1 MSFIKTG
8 KTSVIITTYNDAKFL
23 ERSIPSVL
31 NQTLKPLEI
40 IIIDD
45 GSQNNDAEKIFK
57 TFSLDSDITMLYE
70 KKKNGGPSSARNVG
84 IKLAKGEFILFLDAD
99 DELLKN
105 SLEWREEILES
116 LDQNYASIYC
126 SKIKLIDNKRKIK
139 EKIYETDG
147 KLDVCLVGRDNGI
160 PGQITHHLFR
170 SDIVNE
176 VNGYNESL
184 KFNEDFE
191 FLLRIAK
198 KRLFFGVNRVGFIQ
212 HMRNDSWSKSDPYYA
227 YNGVENFLNIASNKK
242 LLPQIEIKLR
252 RKENRL
258 SLAKKVILFQRTKSK
273 EVIPYIDEAF
283 DIIKPQ
289 NIKEHALFYL
299 NKILKKLC
307 LDK

>member
-1 MSFIKTG
+1 MDQNKIP
-8 KTSVIITTYNDAKFL
+8 KTSVIITTFNDAGYLK
-23 ERSIPSVL
+23 RSIPSVV
-31 NQTLKPLEI
+31 NQTSKPKEI

-45 GSQNNDAEKIFK
+45 GSSDNQAKEIVDSFNNH
-57 TFSLDSDITMLYE
+57 TDISIILK

-99 DELLKN
+99 DELLEN
-105 SLEWREEILES
+105 SLEWREKILES

-139 EKIYETDG
+139 EKIFETDG
-147 KLDVCLVGRDNGI
+147 KLNVCLVGRNNGI

-170 SDIVNE
+170 RDIVNE

-198 KRLFFGVNRVGFIQ
+198 KGLFFGVNRVGFIQ
-212 HMRNDSWSKSDPYYA
+212 HMREDSWSKSDPYYA
-227 YNGVENFLNIASNKK
+227 YNGVEDFLNLASKK
-242 LLPQIEIKLR
+242 ELLPQIEIKLR

-258 SLAKKVILFQRTKSK
+258 SLAKVILFQRTKLK
-273 EVIPYIDEAF
+273 EAIPYIDEAF

-299 NKILKKLC
+299 NKTLKKL
-307 LDK
+307 

>member
-1 MSFIKTG
+1 MDQNKIP
-8 KTSVIITTYNDAKFL
+8 KTSVIITTFNDAEYLK
-23 ERSIPSVL
+23 RSIPSVI
-31 NQTLKPLEI
+31 NQTSKPKEV

-45 GSQNNDAEKIFK
+45 GSSDNQAKEIV
-57 TFSLDSDITMLYE
+57 DSFHNHTDIPIILN

-105 SLEWREEILES
+105 SLKWREELLES

-139 EKIYETDG
+139 EKIFETDG
-147 KLDVCLVGRDNGI
+147 KLNVRLIGRNNGI

-170 SDIVNE
+170 RDIVNE
-176 VNGYNESL
+176 VTGYNESL

-198 KRLFFGVNRVGFIQ
+198 KGLFFGVNRVGFIQ
-212 HMRNDSWSKSDPYYA
+212 HMREDSWSKSDPYYA

-258 SLAKKVILFQRTKSK
+258 SLAKKVILFQRSKLK

-289 NIKEHALFYL
+289 NLKEFILFAL
-299 NKILKKLC
+299 NKILKSF
-307 LDK
+307 

>member
-1 MSFIKTG
+1 MDQNKIP
-8 KTSVIITTYNDAKFL
+8 KTSVIITTFNDAEYLK
-23 ERSIPSVL
+23 RSIPSVI
-31 NQTLKPLEI
+31 NQTSKPKEI

-45 GSQNNDAEKIFK
+45 GSFDNQAKEIV
-57 TFSLDSDITMLYE
+57 DSFHNHTDISIIHK

-99 DELLKN
+99 DELLEN

-139 EKIYETDG
+139 EKIFETDG
-147 KLDVCLVGRDNGI
+147 KLNVCLVGRNNGI

-170 SDIVNE
+170 RDIVNE
-176 VNGYNESL
+176 VKGYNESL

-198 KRLFFGVNRVGFIQ
+198 KGLFFGVNRVGFIQ
-212 HMRNDSWSKSDPYYA
+212 HMREDSWSKSDPYYA
-227 YNGVENFLNIASNKK
+227 YNGVEDFLNLASNKE

-258 SLAKKVILFQRTKSK
+258 SLAKVILFQRTKLK
-273 EVIPYIDEAF
+273 EAIPYIDEAF

-299 NKILKKLC
+299 NKTLKKL
-307 LDK
+307 

>member
-1 MSFIKTG
+1 MDQNKIP
-8 KTSVIITTYNDAKFL
+8 KTSVIITTFNDAEYLK
-23 ERSIPSVL
+23 RSIPSVI
-31 NQTLKPLEI
+31 NQTSKPKEI

-45 GSQNNDAEKIFK
+45 GSSDNQAKEIV
-57 TFSLDSDITMLYE
+57 DSFHNHTDISIILK

-105 SLEWREEILES
+105 SLEWREEILDS

-139 EKIYETDG
+139 EKIFETDG
-147 KLDVCLVGRDNGI
+147 KLNVRLIGRNNGI

-170 SDIVNE
+170 RDIVNE

-198 KRLFFGVNRVGFIQ
+198 KGLFFGVNRIGFIQ
-212 HMRNDSWSKSDPYYA
+212 HMRADSWSKSDPYYA
-227 YNGVENFLNIASNKK
+227 YNGVEDFLNLALNKE
-242 LLPQIEIKLR
+242 LLPQNEIKQR

-258 SLAKKVILFQRTKSK
+258 SLAKVILFQITKFK
-273 EVIPYIDEAF
+273 EAIPYIDEAF

-289 NIKEHALFYL
+289 NIKEYTLFYL
-299 NKILKKLC
+299 NKILKKL
-307 LDK
+307 

>member
-31 NQTLKPLEI
+31 NQTLMPLEI

-45 GSQNNDAEKIFK
+45 GSYNNDAEKIFK
-57 TFSLDSDITMLYE
+57 TFSLDSDITMLFE

-139 EKIYETDG
+139 EKILETDG
-147 KLDVCLVGRDNGI
+147 KLNVCLVGRDNGI

-170 SDIVNE
+170 RDIVNE

-198 KRLFFGVNRVGFIQ
+198 KGLFFGVNRVGFIQ
-212 HMRNDSWSKSDPYYA
+212 HMRDDSWSNSDPYHA
-227 YNGVENFLNIASNKK
+227 YNGVENFLNLASNKK

-258 SLAKKVILFQRTKSK
+258 SLAKKVILFQRTKLK

-289 NIKEHALFYL
+289 NIKEHTLFYL
-299 NKILKKLC
+299 NKILKKL
-307 LDK
+307 

>member
-1 MSFIKTG
+1 M
-8 KTSVIITTYNDAKFL
+8 
-23 ERSIPSVL
+23 
-31 NQTLKPLEI
+31 
-40 IIIDD
+40 
-45 GSQNNDAEKIFK
+45 
-57 TFSLDSDITMLYE
+57 
-70 KKKNGGPSSARNVG
+70 
-84 IKLAKGEFILFLDAD
+84 
-99 DELLKN
+99 KN

-139 EKIYETDG
+139 EKIFETDG
-147 KLDVCLVGRDNGI
+147 KLNVRLIGRNNGI

-170 SDIVNE
+170 RDIVNE

-198 KRLFFGVNRVGFIQ
+198 KGLFFGVNRIGFIQ
-212 HMRNDSWSKSDPYYA
+212 HMRADSWSKSDPYYA
-227 YNGVENFLNIASNKK
+227 YNGVEDFLNLALNKE

-258 SLAKKVILFQRTKSK
+258 SLAKVILFQRTKFK
-273 EVIPYIDEAF
+273 EAIPYIDEAF

-289 NIKEHALFYL
+289 NIKEYTLFYL
-299 NKILKKLC
+299 NKILKKL
-307 LDK
+307 

>member
-1 MSFIKTG
+1 MLKSSIKTS
-8 KTSVIITTYNDAKFL
+8 KTSIIITTFNDAEYLK
-23 ERSIPSVL
+23 RSLPSVI

-45 GSQNNDAEKIFK
+45 GSDNDDAKLIINSFK
-57 TFSLDSDITMLYE
+57 SITDIPLVF
-70 KKKNGGPSSARNVG
+70 KKKSNGGPSSARNVG

-139 EKIYETDG
+139 EKILETDG
-147 KLDVCLVGRDNGI
+147 KLNVCLVGRDNGI

-170 SDIVNE
+170 RDIVNE

-198 KRLFFGVNRVGFIQ
+198 KGLFFGVNRVGFIQ
-212 HMRNDSWSKSDPYYA
+212 HMRDDSWSNSDPYHA
-227 YNGVENFLNIASNKK
+227 YNGVENFLNLASNKK

-258 SLAKKVILFQRTKSK
+258 SLAKKVILFQRSKLK

-289 NIKEHALFYL
+289 NIKEHTLFYL
-299 NKILKKLC
+299 NKILKKL
-307 LDK
+307 

>member
-1 MSFIKTG
+1 MDQNKIP
-8 KTSVIITTYNDAKFL
+8 KTSVIITTFNDAEYLK
-23 ERSIPSVL
+23 RSIPSVI
-31 NQTLKPLEI
+31 NQTSKPKEI

-45 GSQNNDAEKIFK
+45 GSSDNQAKEIV
-57 TFSLDSDITMLYE
+57 DSFHNHTDISIILK

-139 EKIYETDG
+139 EKIFETDG
-147 KLDVCLVGRDNGI
+147 KLNLRLIGRNNGI

-170 SDIVNE
+170 RDIVNE
-176 VNGYNESL
+176 VDGYNESL

-198 KRLFFGVNRVGFIQ
+198 KGLFFGVNRIGFIQ
-212 HMRNDSWSKSDPYYA
+212 HMREDSWSKSDPYYA
-227 YNGVENFLNIASNKK
+227 YNGVEDFLNLALNKE
-242 LLPQIEIKLR
+242 LLPQNEIKQR

-258 SLAKKVILFQRTKSK
+258 SLAKVILFQRTKFK
-273 EVIPYIDEAF
+273 EAIPYIDEAF

-289 NIKEHALFYL
+289 NIKEYTLFYL
-299 NKILKKLC
+299 NKILKKL
-307 LDK
+307 

>member
-1 MSFIKTG
+1 MDQNKIP
-8 KTSVIITTYNDAKFL
+8 KTSVVITTFNDAEYLK
-23 ERSIPSVL
+23 RSIPSVI
-31 NQTLKPLEI
+31 NQTSKPKEI

-45 GSQNNDAEKIFK
+45 GSSDNQAKEIV
-57 TFSLDSDITMLYE
+57 DSFHNHTDIPIILN

-105 SLEWREEILES
+105 SLKWREELLES

-139 EKIYETDG
+139 EKIFETDG
-147 KLDVCLVGRDNGI
+147 KLNVRLIGRNNGI

-170 SDIVNE
+170 RDKVNE

-198 KRLFFGVNRVGFIQ
+198 KGLFFGVNRVGFIQ
-212 HMRNDSWSKSDPYYA
+212 HMREDSWSKLDPYYA
-227 YNGVENFLNIASNKK
+227 YNGVEDFLNLASNKE
-242 LLPQIEIKLR
+242 LLPQIEIKQR

-258 SLAKKVILFQRTKSK
+258 SLAKVILFQRTKFK
-273 EVIPYIDEAF
+273 EAIPYIDEAF
-283 DIIKPQ
+283 DIMKPQ
-289 NIKEHALFYL
+289 NIKEYTLFYL
-299 NKILKKLC
+299 NKILKKL
-307 LDK
+307 

>member
-1 MSFIKTG
+1 MDQNKIP
-8 KTSVIITTYNDAKFL
+8 KTSVVITTFNDAEYLK
-23 ERSIPSVL
+23 RSIPSVI
-31 NQTLKPLEI
+31 NQTSKPKEI

-45 GSQNNDAEKIFK
+45 GSSDNQAKEIV
-57 TFSLDSDITMLYE
+57 DSFHNHTDIPIILN

-139 EKIYETDG
+139 EKIFETDG
-147 KLDVCLVGRDNGI
+147 KLNVRLIGRNNGI

-170 SDIVNE
+170 RDKVNE

-198 KRLFFGVNRVGFIQ
+198 KGLFFGVNRVGFIQ
-212 HMRNDSWSKSDPYYA
+212 HMREDSWSKSDPYYA
-227 YNGVENFLNIASNKK
+227 YNGVEDFLNLASNKE
-242 LLPQIEIKLR
+242 LLPQIEIKQR

-258 SLAKKVILFQRTKSK
+258 SLAKVILFQRTKSK
-273 EVIPYIDEAF
+273 EAVQYIDEAF

-289 NIKEHALFYL
+289 NIKEYTLFYF
-299 NKILKKLC
+299 NKILKKL
-307 LDK
+307 

>member
-1 MSFIKTG
+1 MDQNKIP
-8 KTSVIITTYNDAKFL
+8 KTSVIITTFNDAEYLK
-23 ERSIPSVL
+23 RSIPSVI
-31 NQTLKPLEI
+31 NQTSKPKEI

-45 GSQNNDAEKIFK
+45 GSSDNQAKEIV
-57 TFSLDSDITMLYE
+57 DSFHNHTDISIILK

-139 EKIYETDG
+139 EKIFETDG
-147 KLDVCLVGRDNGI
+147 KLNVRLIGRNNGI

-170 SDIVNE
+170 RDIVNE

-191 FLLRIAK
+191 FLLRIAQK
-198 KRLFFGVNRVGFIQ
+198 GLFFGVNRIGFIQ
-212 HMRNDSWSKSDPYYA
+212 HMRADSWSKSDPYYA
-227 YNGVENFLNIASNKK
+227 YNGVEDFLNLALNKE
-242 LLPQIEIKLR
+242 LLPQNEIKQR

-258 SLAKKVILFQRTKSK
+258 SLAKVILFQRTKFK
-273 EVIPYIDEAF
+273 EAIPYIDEAF

-289 NIKEHALFYL
+289 NIKEYTLFYL
-299 NKILKKLC
+299 NKILKKL
-307 LDK
+307 

>member
-1 MSFIKTG
+1 MDQNKIP
-8 KTSVIITTYNDAKFL
+8 KTSVIITTFNDAEYLK
-23 ERSIPSVL
+23 RSIPSVI
-31 NQTLKPLEI
+31 NQTSKPKEI

-45 GSQNNDAEKIFK
+45 GSSDNQAKEIV
-57 TFSLDSDITMLYE
+57 DSFHNHTDISIILK

-105 SLEWREEILES
+105 SLEWREEILDS

-139 EKIYETDG
+139 EKIFETDG
-147 KLDVCLVGRDNGI
+147 KLNVRLIGRNNGI

-170 SDIVNE
+170 RDIVNE

-198 KRLFFGVNRVGFIQ
+198 KGLFFGVNRIGFIQ
-212 HMRNDSWSKSDPYYA
+212 HMRADSWSKSDPYYA
-227 YNGVENFLNIASNKK
+227 YNGVEDFLNLALNKE
-242 LLPQIEIKLR
+242 LLPQNEIKQR

-258 SLAKKVILFQRTKSK
+258 SLAKVILFQRTKFK
-273 EVIPYIDEAF
+273 EAIPYIDEAF

-289 NIKEHALFYL
+289 NIKEYTLFYL
-299 NKILKKLC
+299 NKILKKL
-307 LDK
+307 

>member
-1 MSFIKTG
+1 MDQNKIP
-8 KTSVIITTYNDAKFL
+8 KTSVIITTFNDAEYLK
-23 ERSIPSVL
+23 RSIPSVI
-31 NQTLKPLEI
+31 NQTSKPKEI

-45 GSQNNDAEKIFK
+45 GSSDNQAKEIV
-57 TFSLDSDITMLYE
+57 DSFHNHTDISIILK

-99 DELLKN
+99 DELLEN
-105 SLEWREEILES
+105 SLEWREKILES

-139 EKIYETDG
+139 EKIFETDG
-147 KLDVCLVGRDNGI
+147 KLNVCLVGRNNGI

-170 SDIVNE
+170 RDIVNE

-198 KRLFFGVNRVGFIQ
+198 KGLFFGVNRIGFIQ
-212 HMRNDSWSKSDPYYA
+212 HMRADSWSKSDPYYA
-227 YNGVENFLNIASNKK
+227 YNGVEDFLNLALNKE
-242 LLPQIEIKLR
+242 LLPQNEIKQR

-258 SLAKKVILFQRTKSK
+258 SLAKVILFQRTKFK
-273 EVIPYIDEAF
+273 EAIPYIDEAF

-289 NIKEHALFYL
+289 NIKEYTLFYL
-299 NKILKKLC
+299 NKI
-307 LDK
+307 

>member
-1 MSFIKTG
+1 MDQNKIP
-8 KTSVIITTYNDAKFL
+8 KTSVVITTFNDAEYLK
-23 ERSIPSVL
+23 RSIPSVI
-31 NQTLKPLEI
+31 NQTSKPKEI

-45 GSQNNDAEKIFK
+45 GSSDNQAKEIV
-57 TFSLDSDITMLYE
+57 DSFHNHTDISIILK

-105 SLEWREEILES
+105 SLKWREELLES

-139 EKIYETDG
+139 EKIFETDG
-147 KLDVCLVGRDNGI
+147 KLNVRLIGRNNGI

-170 SDIVNE
+170 RDKVNE

-198 KRLFFGVNRVGFIQ
+198 KGLFFGVNRVGFIQ
-212 HMRNDSWSKSDPYYA
+212 HMREDSWSKLDPYYA
-227 YNGVENFLNIASNKK
+227 YNGVEDFLNLASNKE
-242 LLPQIEIKLR
+242 LLPQIEIKQR

-258 SLAKKVILFQRTKSK
+258 SLAKVILFQRTKFK
-273 EVIPYIDEAF
+273 EAIPYIDEAF
-283 DIIKPQ
+283 DIMKPQ
-289 NIKEHALFYL
+289 NIKEYTLFYL
-299 NKILKKLC
+299 NKILKKL
-307 LDK
+307 

>member
-1 MSFIKTG
+1 MDQNKIP
-8 KTSVIITTYNDAKFL
+8 KTSVIITTFNDAEYLK
-23 ERSIPSVL
+23 RSIPSVI
-31 NQTLKPLEI
+31 NQTSKPKEI

-45 GSQNNDAEKIFK
+45 GSSDNQAKEIV
-57 TFSLDSDITMLYE
+57 DSFHNHTDISIILK

-139 EKIYETDG
+139 EKIFETDG
-147 KLDVCLVGRDNGI
+147 KLNVRLIGRNNGI

-170 SDIVNE
+170 RDIVNE

-198 KRLFFGVNRVGFIQ
+198 KGLFFGVNRVGFIQ
-212 HMRNDSWSKSDPYYA
+212 HMRDDSWSNSDPYHA
-227 YNGVENFLNIASNKK
+227 YNGVENFLNLASNKK

-258 SLAKKVILFQRTKSK
+258 SLAKKVILFQRTKLK

-299 NKILKKLC
+299 NKILKKL
-307 LDK
+307 

>member
-1 MSFIKTG
+1 MDQNKIP
-8 KTSVIITTYNDAKFL
+8 KTSVVITTFNDAEYLK
-23 ERSIPSVL
+23 RSIPSVI
-31 NQTLKPLEI
+31 NQTSKPKEI

-45 GSQNNDAEKIFK
+45 GSSDNQAKEIV
-57 TFSLDSDITMLYE
+57 DSFHNHTDIPIILN

-105 SLEWREEILES
+105 SLKWREELLES

-139 EKIYETDG
+139 EKIFETDG
-147 KLDVCLVGRDNGI
+147 KLNVCLVGRNNGI

-170 SDIVNE
+170 RDIVNE

-184 KFNEDFE
+184 RFNEDFE

-198 KRLFFGVNRVGFIQ
+198 KGLFFGVNRVGFIQ
-212 HMRNDSWSKSDPYYA
+212 HMREDSWSKSDPYYA
-227 YNGVENFLNIASNKK
+227 YNGVEDFLNLASNKE

-258 SLAKKVILFQRTKSK
+258 SLAKVILFQRTKLK
-273 EVIPYIDEAF
+273 EAIPYIDEAF

-299 NKILKKLC
+299 NKTLKKL
-307 LDK
+307 

>member
-31 NQTLKPLEI
+31 NQTLMPLEI

-45 GSQNNDAEKIFK
+45 GSHNNDAEKIFK
-57 TFSLDSDITMLYE
+57 TFSLDSDITMLFE

-139 EKIYETDG
+139 EKILETDG
-147 KLDVCLVGRDNGI
+147 KLNVCLVGRDNGI

-170 SDIVNE
+170 RDIVNE

-198 KRLFFGVNRVGFIQ
+198 KGLFFGVNRVGFIQ
-212 HMRNDSWSKSDPYYA
+212 HMRDDSWSNSDPYHA
-227 YNGVENFLNIASNKK
+227 YNGVENFLNLASNKK

-258 SLAKKVILFQRTKSK
+258 SLAKKVILFQRTKLK

-289 NIKEHALFYL
+289 NIKEHTLFYL
-299 NKILKKLC
+299 NKILKKL
-307 LDK
+307 

>member
-1 MSFIKTG
+1 MDQNKIP
-8 KTSVIITTYNDAKFL
+8 KTSVIITTFNDAEYLK
-23 ERSIPSVL
+23 RSIPSAI
-31 NQTLKPLEI
+31 NQTSKPKEI

-45 GSQNNDAEKIFK
+45 GSSDNQAKEIV
-57 TFSLDSDITMLYE
+57 DSFHNHTDISIILK

-139 EKIYETDG
+139 EKIFETDG
-147 KLDVCLVGRDNGI
+147 KLNVRLIGRNNGI

-170 SDIVNE
+170 RDIVNE

-198 KRLFFGVNRVGFIQ
+198 KGLFFGVNRIGFIQ
-212 HMRNDSWSKSDPYYA
+212 HMREDSWSKSDPYYA
-227 YNGVENFLNIASNKK
+227 YNGVEDFLNLASNKE
-242 LLPQIEIKLR
+242 LLPQNEIKQR

-258 SLAKKVILFQRTKSK
+258 SLAKVILFQRTKFK
-273 EVIPYIDEAF
+273 EAIPYIDEAF

-289 NIKEHALFYL
+289 NIKEYTLFYL
-299 NKILKKLC
+299 NKILKKL
-307 LDK
+307 

>member
-1 MSFIKTG
+1 MDQNKIP
-8 KTSVIITTYNDAKFL
+8 KTSVIITTFNDAEYLK
-23 ERSIPSVL
+23 RSIPSVI
-31 NQTLKPLEI
+31 NQTSKPKEI

-45 GSQNNDAEKIFK
+45 GSSDNQAKEIV
-57 TFSLDSDITMLYE
+57 DSFHNHTDISIILK

-139 EKIYETDG
+139 EKIFETDG
-147 KLDVCLVGRDNGI
+147 KLNLRLIGRNNGI

-170 SDIVNE
+170 RDIVNE
-176 VNGYNESL
+176 VDGYNESL

-198 KRLFFGVNRVGFIQ
+198 KGLFFGVNRIGFIQ
-212 HMRNDSWSKSDPYYA
+212 HMREDSWSKSDPYYA
-227 YNGVENFLNIASNKK
+227 YNGVEDFLNLASNKE
-242 LLPQIEIKLR
+242 LLPQNEIKQR

-258 SLAKKVILFQRTKSK
+258 SLAKVILFQRTKFK
-273 EVIPYIDEAF
+273 EAIPYIDEAF

-289 NIKEHALFYL
+289 NIKEYTLFYL
-299 NKILKKLC
+299 NKILKKL
-307 LDK
+307 

>member
-1 MSFIKTG
+1 MDQNKIP
-8 KTSVIITTYNDAKFL
+8 KTSVVITTFNDAEYLK
-23 ERSIPSVL
+23 RSIPSVI
-31 NQTLKPLEI
+31 NQTSKPKEI

-45 GSQNNDAEKIFK
+45 GSSDNQAKEIV
-57 TFSLDSDITMLYE
+57 DSFHNHTDISIILK

-105 SLEWREEILES
+105 SLKWREELLES

-170 SDIVNE
+170 RDKVNE

-198 KRLFFGVNRVGFIQ
+198 KGLFFGVNRVGFIQ
-212 HMRNDSWSKSDPYYA
+212 HMREDSWSKLDPYYA
-227 YNGVENFLNIASNKK
+227 YNGVEDFLNLASNKE
-242 LLPQIEIKLR
+242 LLPQIEIKQR

-258 SLAKKVILFQRTKSK
+258 SLAKVILFQRTKFK
-273 EVIPYIDEAF
+273 EAIPYIDEAF
-283 DIIKPQ
+283 DIMKPQ
-289 NIKEHALFYL
+289 NIKEYTLFYL
-299 NKILKKLC
+299 NKILKKL
-307 LDK
+307 

>member
-1 MSFIKTG
+1 MDQDKIA
-8 KTSVIITTYNDAKFL
+8 KTSVIITTFNDAEYLK
-23 ERSIPSVL
+23 RSIPSVI
-31 NQTLKPLEI
+31 NQTSKPKEI
-40 IIIDD
+40 IIVDD
-45 GSQNNDAEKIFK
+45 GSSDNQAKEIV
-57 TFSLDSDITMLYE
+57 DSFIKHKDISIIYK

-105 SLEWREEILES
+105 SLEWREEILGS

-139 EKIYETDG
+139 EKIFETDG
-147 KLDVCLVGRDNGI
+147 KLDVCLVGRNNGI

-170 SDIVNE
+170 RDIVNE

-198 KRLFFGVNRVGFIQ
+198 KGLFFGVNRVGFIQ
-212 HMRNDSWSKSDPYYA
+212 HMREDSWSKSDPYYA
-227 YNGVENFLNIASNKK
+227 YNGVEDFLNLASNKE

-252 RKENRL
+252 KKENRL
-258 SLAKKVILFQRTKSK
+258 SLAKVILFQITKSK
-273 EVIPYIDEAF
+273 EAIPYIDEAF

-289 NIKEHALFYL
+289 NIKEYVLFYL
-299 NKILKKLC
+299 NKILKKL
-307 LDK
+307 

>member
-1 MSFIKTG
+1 MDQNKIP
-8 KTSVIITTYNDAKFL
+8 KTSVIITTFNDAEYLK
-23 ERSIPSVL
+23 RSIPSVI
-31 NQTLKPLEI
+31 NQTSKPKEI

-45 GSQNNDAEKIFK
+45 GSSDNQAKEIV
-57 TFSLDSDITMLYE
+57 DSFHNHTDISIILK

-139 EKIYETDG
+139 EKIFETDG
-147 KLDVCLVGRDNGI
+147 KLNVRLIGRNNGI

-170 SDIVNE
+170 RDIVNE

-198 KRLFFGVNRVGFIQ
+198 KGLFFGVNRIGFIQ
-212 HMRNDSWSKSDPYYA
+212 HMREDSWSKSDPYYA
-227 YNGVENFLNIASNKK
+227 YNGVEDFLNLALNKE
-242 LLPQIEIKLR
+242 LLPQNEIKQR

-258 SLAKKVILFQRTKSK
+258 SLAKVILFQRTKFK
-273 EVIPYIDEAF
+273 EAIPYIDEAF

-289 NIKEHALFYL
+289 NIKEYTLFYL
-299 NKILKKLC
+299 NKILKKL
-307 LDK
+307 

>member
-1 MSFIKTG
+1 MDQNKIP
-8 KTSVIITTYNDAKFL
+8 KTSVVITTFNDAEYLK
-23 ERSIPSVL
+23 RSIPSVI
-31 NQTLKPLEI
+31 NQTSKPKEI

-45 GSQNNDAEKIFK
+45 GSSDNQAKEIV
-57 TFSLDSDITMLYE
+57 DSFHNHTDISIILK

-105 SLEWREEILES
+105 SLKWREELLES

-139 EKIYETDG
+139 EKIFETDG
-147 KLDVCLVGRDNGI
+147 KLNVRLIGRNNGI

-170 SDIVNE
+170 RDKVNE

-198 KRLFFGVNRVGFIQ
+198 KGLFFGVNRVGFIQ
-212 HMRNDSWSKSDPYYA
+212 HMREDSWSKLDPYYA
-227 YNGVENFLNIASNKK
+227 YNGVEDFLNLASNKE
-242 LLPQIEIKLR
+242 LLPQIEIKQR

-258 SLAKKVILFQRTKSK
+258 SLAKVILFQRTKSK
-273 EVIPYIDEAF
+273 EAVQYIDEAF

-289 NIKEHALFYL
+289 NIKEYTLFYF
-299 NKILKKLC
+299 NKILKKL
-307 LDK
+307 

>member
-1 MSFIKTG
+1 MDQNKIP
-8 KTSVIITTYNDAKFL
+8 KTSVIITTFNDAEYLK
-23 ERSIPSVL
+23 RSIPSVI
-31 NQTLKPLEI
+31 NQTSKPKEI

-45 GSQNNDAEKIFK
+45 GSSDNQAKEIV
-57 TFSLDSDITMLYE
+57 DSFHNHTDISIILK

-139 EKIYETDG
+139 EKIFETDG
-147 KLDVCLVGRDNGI
+147 KLNVRLIGRNNGI

-170 SDIVNE
+170 RDIVNE

-198 KRLFFGVNRVGFIQ
+198 KGLFFGVNRIGFIQ
-212 HMRNDSWSKSDPYYA
+212 HMRGDSWSKSDPYYA
-227 YNGVENFLNIASNKK
+227 YNGVEDFLNLASNKE
-242 LLPQIEIKLR
+242 LLPQNEIKQR

-258 SLAKKVILFQRTKSK
+258 SLAKVILFQRTKFK
-273 EVIPYIDEAF
+273 EAIPYIDEAF

-289 NIKEHALFYL
+289 NIKEYTLFYL
-299 NKILKKLC
+299 NKILKKL
-307 LDK
+307 

>member
-1 MSFIKTG
+1 MDQNKIP
-8 KTSVIITTYNDAKFL
+8 KTSVIITTFNDAEYLK
-23 ERSIPSVL
+23 RSIPSVI
-31 NQTLKPLEI
+31 NQTSKPKEI

-45 GSQNNDAEKIFK
+45 GSSDNQAKEIV
-57 TFSLDSDITMLYE
+57 DSFHNHTDISIILK

-139 EKIYETDG
+139 EKIFETDG
-147 KLDVCLVGRDNGI
+147 KLNVRLIGRNNGI

-170 SDIVNE
+170 RDIVNE

-258 SLAKKVILFQRTKSK
+258 SLAKVILFQRTKLK
-273 EVIPYIDEAF
+273 EAIPYIDEAF

-299 NKILKKLC
+299 NKTLKKL
-307 LDK
+307 